1 MLVSVMVPLTRGSTT
16 TLWPDKVA
24 SVLATASM
32 SALLKFSV
40 TGSREGLAAVFFL
53 SDFLSGS
60 GLGVCACAE
69 CIKPSRLAP
78 KLKYKLRCK
87 LKRKPCVKR
96 QRGSGL
102 SKCNV

>member
-1 MLVSVMVPLTRGSTT
+1 
-16 TLWPDKVA
+16 
-24 SVLATASM
+24 M

-78 KLKYKLRCK
+78 KLKYKLKYKLGYK